1 MFSVRCSAFKE
12 FKEFTLAIDQREG
25 VGIGT

>member
-12 FKEFTLAIDQREG
+12 FKEFTLAIGQREG